1 MYICAYILSYI
12 IINKYFNKQRKKMN
26 LNFKKSIKKI
36 YYYYNYS
43 TSVKNGPNLKHF
55 LNKTL
60 LNINDDINNNNNKAT
75 DDDEIITNRLLKNTH
90 NNLLDDDYNDH
101 LEQTKRKVFFEVHGC
116 QMNTNDTEVA
126 LAILNKTGLYEKI
139 NDEKD
144 ADVVLISI
152 IYYFLPLYS

>member
-1 MYICAYILSYI
+1 M
-12 IINKYFNKQRKKMN
+12 NKKLHQKHYF
-26 LNFKKSIKKI
+26 
-36 YYYYNYS
+36 
-43 TSVKNGPNLKHF
+43 LKHF
-55 LNKTL
+55 LNKKL
-60 LNINDDINNNNNKAT
+60 LNINDDINNNKAT
-75 DDDEIITNRLLKNTH
+75 DDEIITNKLLKNTH

-152 IYYFLPLYS
+152 